1 MSSSLFSPTSL
12 VLIDADTSPPEVSS
26 RSVTPSAYE
35 DPAVLAVES
44 FTATTKTATT
54 KKSGREGREKGAL
67 AYSAAEHLALLGII
81 SDVPDS
87 FDSSKSSDEWRKVYS
102 SM

>member
-12 VLIDADTSPPEVSS
+12 VLIDVNTSPPEVSS

-44 FTATTKTATT
+44 STATTKTATT
-54 KKSGREGREKGAL
+54 EKSGREGCEKGAL
-67 AYSAAEHLALLGII
+67 AYSAAEPLALLGII